1 MDGILDSVKGW
12 LPINESGNST
22 GTTGSTPGG
31 TTSGGTTSGGTTS
44 GGSTSG
50 GSTSAGNSGG
60 NTGASS

>member
-31 TTSGGTTSGGTTS
+31 TTSGGTTSGG
-44 GGSTSG
+44 STSG